1 MSGNISIEKQ
11 GPYSKEAAKIAK
23 RVGRPP
29 KARTWAE
36 DEPQLLFRR
45 EAAAAFRKAK
55 LDYEKT
61 QPFELTNAQFMML
74 LITAFSENK

>member
-23 RVGRPP
+23 RAGRPP

-36 DEPQLLFRR
+36 DEPQLVFRT

-55 LDYEKT
+55 LEYEKDL
-61 QPFELTNAQFMML
+61 PYELNNAQFMML
-74 LITAFSENK
+74 LITAFSENQ